1 MSIYLGEKLFAG
13 RNSGGSNESGGGGI
27 TVNTLYSGSLANGQA
42 GALTDSY
49 KNYDFLV
56 AVAGISGSKNYQFS
70 GFFSVADIPESGTRQ
85 LYLSTPFELNSD
97 KTMKSYCGM
106 VVSISGDTT
115 IDVVSKFAGWSS
127 GTLFKL
133 YGIKFSA

>member
-13 RNSGGSNESGGGGI
+13 RNSGGSGI
-27 TVNTLYSGSLANGQA
+27 TVSTLYSGSMQNGQA

-56 AVAGISGSKNYQFS
+56 VIAGISGSKNYQFS
-70 GFFSVADIPESGTRQ
+70 GFFSVADIPESGDRQ
-85 LYLSTPFELNSD
+85 LYLSTPFELNAD
-97 KTMKSYCGM
+97 KTMKNYCGM
-106 VVSISGDTT
+106 VVSISGNKS
-115 IDVVSKFAGWSS
+115 INVVSKFAGWNS
-127 GTLFKL
+127 GTLLKL